1 MVRPGPPA
9 AAPKAVAN
17 GSGPDRVITERWPVA
32 TTIPV
37 YASWTPGMYLIEIAP
52 LALGRP
58 SFIPLAVRTSG
69 VRSPY
74 VVMLSDLTWLRD
86 ARP

>member
-1 MVRPGPPA
+1 
-9 AAPKAVAN
+9 
-17 GSGPDRVITERWPVA
+17 
-32 TTIPV
+32 
-37 YASWTPGMYLIEIAP
+37 MYLIEIAP